1 MRRLSVRAAQLPVGA
16 SFNGHNRHILSSLG
30 SVQHSSRKFSQSV
43 CARDEG
49 KKEPKVEVNFYEQTT
64 RTSNDRKPV
73 DFYHPYKAE
82 QEDVIAQIQKLRK
95 ELDIVK
101 LGPFAPNSP
110 LMKSLP
116 EHERKVIENIV
127 KKYEAEHPESI
138 PDDTQRLND
147 AMDEFVEDARREIEQ
162 AEVDVWKPLK
172 HEKHTEKHVNPLH
185 IELKLHEDHKAYIQ
199 QMNKSLEALHKES
212 TPGTRRTAMRFYRR
226 CRESIPGFIDMMPDE
241 ALRLLW
247 TSQLAATDDERRL
260 VRGLTLAED
269 ILKSRKKFTQ
279 SQWIDYIQL
288 LSESGKLE
296 LALHHWRTREAFID
310 RTNLD
315 ETNRY
320 WNIGIRLLIANDNLA
335 EARAIVF
342 KILST
347 KREGVDYRLLIPL
360 IIGYAKSS
368 HPYAS
373 EWTWLLYIRLR
384 QCLKDEITMDDY
396 DAISIAL
403 LQAGRTD
410 EALAVFKDMMVTHRG
425 KEHDSV
431 ARYTA
436 AIGPWKKIEDVRAS
450 DINKMSLGALTILPK
465 SLANKFFFASWIKKL
480 IGMGEID
487 NAAKVIE
494 LMFERDIRPD
504 AKHLNGLI
512 GAWLRTP
519 GSKNRLKAES
529 LAWSMVQERIDRY
542 YLNKTKQRTE
552 KLVIEQYTESDNPL
566 PKHLRRRVPP
576 ANIETFCVLL
586 LHYSRRGQESMV
598 NYLIECLDTARL
610 RPNTFFMN
618 HLLYAELRKE
628 DPVGVWSRFKD
639 MTRLLKP
646 DLESFDCLWH
656 CAKIVYDR
664 RRNVFCEDFPP
675 IRELYKR
682 MIVWYSELSDL
693 KKETVRSQFS
703 KELYDEMLRCFSFTT
718 DAHAAVVALHSLK
731 QTFGFVP
738 DSEDVQ
744 ICVSLLVR
752 LLQKTVSPRT
762 RRRSR
767 FLNKSSSNIDKV
779 AQVME
784 LVRDQRIAALGK
796 EDLSLED
803 LTVEEQRILQVEIV
817 TDSLKVFLARLDG
830 QADITDAKIR
840 KAAEEMGVPDVDLGK
855 PIALIPF

>member
-1 MRRLSVRAAQLPVGA
+1 
-16 SFNGHNRHILSSLG
+16 
-30 SVQHSSRKFSQSV
+30 
-43 CARDEG
+43 
-49 KKEPKVEVNFYEQTT
+49 
-64 RTSNDRKPV
+64 
-73 DFYHPYKAE
+73 
-82 QEDVIAQIQKLRK
+82 
-95 ELDIVK
+95 
-101 LGPFAPNSP
+101 
-110 LMKSLP
+110 MKSLP
-116 EHERKVIENIV
+116 ENERRIIENIV
-127 KKYEAEHPESI
+127 KKYEAEHPEPT

-147 AMDEFVEDARREIEQ
+147 AMDEFVADSTSEIEQ
-162 AEVDVWKPLK
+162 AEVDAWKPLK
-172 HEKHTEKHVNPLH
+172 DRNPDGTNDNPLG
-185 IELKLHEDHKAYIQ
+185 IELKLHEDHKAYIL
-199 QMNKSLEALHKES
+199 QMNKSLEALRKES
-212 TPGTRRTAMRFYRR
+212 TPATRRASMRFYRR
-226 CRESIPGFIDMMPDE
+226 CKESIPGFINMMPDE

-247 TSQLAATDDERRL
+247 TSQLMATDEERRL
-260 VRGLTLAED
+260 TRGLMLAED
-269 ILKSRKKFTQ
+269 ILKHGKKFAQ

-288 LSESGKLE
+288 LSEDGKGDV
-296 LALHHWRTREAFID
+296 ALHHWRRREAFVD
-310 RTNLD
+310 MANSN

-320 WNIGIRLLIANDNLA
+320 WNVGINLLISNDKLA

-342 KILST
+342 KVLSS
-347 KREGVDYRLLIPL
+347 RRDDIDYRILIPL
-360 IIGYAKSS
+360 IIGYAKSCT
-368 HPYAS
+368 PYAS

-384 QCLKDEITMDDY
+384 QSLKDTITMDDY
-396 DAISIAL
+396 DAISVAL
-403 LQAGRTD
+403 LQAGRPH
-410 EALAVFKDMMVTHRG
+410 EALAVFKDMMVTHRE

-436 AIGPWKKIEDVRAS
+436 SVGPWKKIEDVRAS
-450 DINKMSLGALTILPK
+450 DLTKMSLGALTILPK

-529 LAWSMVQERIDRY
+529 LAWSMVQERVDRY
-542 YLNKTKQRTE
+542 YLNKAKQKTE
-552 KLVIEQYTESDNPL
+552 KLVFETYSESDNPL

-586 LHYSRRGQESMV
+586 LHYSRRGQEDMV
-598 NYLIECLDTARL
+598 NYLIECLRAARL
-610 RPNTFFMN
+610 KPNTFFMN

-628 DPVGVWSRFKD
+628 DPLGVWMRFEE
-639 MTRLLKP
+639 MTRVLKP

-656 CAKIVYDR
+656 CAKMVYDQ
-664 RRNVFCEDFPP
+664 RRNVFCEGFPP

-682 MIVWYSELSDL
+682 MMVWYSELSDF
-693 KKETVRSQFS
+693 KKEATRSQFS
-703 KELYDEMLRCFSFTT
+703 KELYDEMLRCFSFTA

-752 LLQKTVSPRT
+752 IVQMKAHPRA

-767 FLNKSSSNIDKV
+767 IINRTSTSIDKV

-784 LVRDQRIAALGK
+784 LVRDQRLAALGK
-796 EDLSLED
+796 EDVRLED
-803 LTVEEQRILQVEIV
+803 LTAEEQRLLQVEIV
-817 TDSLKVFLARLDG
+817 TDSLKVFLNRLDG
-830 QADITDAKIR
+830 QSDITDAKIR
-840 KAAEEMGVPDVDLGK
+840 KAAEDMGLPDIYLGK
-855 PIALIPF
+855 PLTLIP